1 MQRKNRLS
9 SAAELS
15 EMAKSTNTLA
25 TLAAASVSDEDVQET
40 KSEGVS
46 SITCFITAA
55 SLSHEIDKFDD
66 SRALIKLGGVCVI
79 SHVLMQLEKAGVT
92 TALVIV
98 GVDGAA
104 IKEETKRNRQLYP
117 DLKLDF
123 LDLGPLWR
131 GGHAASILAGRKYA
145 LEKAGSDDI
154 LICPSD
160 HIYDDHILRD
170 FLWGEQMVGGAATL
184 LVETDLEGMV
194 GLPSTVNH
202 VALRP
207 LHRAN
212 HIYQIGKDLSVYS
225 GIDAGLLRC
234 NAKQLFESLDLVSKN
249 MPYYTIGDILQTWA
263 SAGVLLMAK
272 TNGRTWFTVETEG
285 EVAFTEESLQKVGS
299 SYTLEDGRTVQIV
312 GLPSRT
318 QKSPDGGDWSEFSVA
333 KWRTAMFT
341 AEAYFSQLF
350 DDTSKFI
357 RHFTKKFRP
366 ERTAIIEVGCGTGEA
381 LIPHYDD
388 AKYLVGVDFNQ
399 QFIDFCNGNIPP
411 SHKDKVRHICGNA
424 LQLKTVLQEL
434 HPQEWSDWDEMAK
447 VVTCVGNTIGI
458 MPAAIKAAVYNQM
471 AEVAGRTGIAIMVYW
486 NGNKFGDAVQ
496 NFYFKNPQLCGEFT
510 GECID
515 LSTCTLKTGSGY
527 CTHWTTPA
535 EAREIM
541 DKYGMRIVTL
551 QEMGN
556 GVLVAFRNSGPSR
569 TTSQAD
575 LTEMA

>member
-1 MQRKNRLS
+1 MTTKLA

-15 EMAKSTNTLA
+15 LMASNTNTLA
-25 TLAAASVSDEDVQET
+25 TLTPVPSVKELISDEN
-40 KSEGVS
+40 SECS
-46 SITCFITAA
+46 SNITCFITAA

-66 SRALIKLGGVCVI
+66 SKALIKLGGICVI
-79 SHVLMQLEKAGVT
+79 SHVLMQLGKAGVT

-98 GVDGAA
+98 GVKGAA
-104 IKEETKRNRQLYP
+104 IKKEAKRNRQLYP
-117 DLKLDF
+117 DLKLKF

-131 GGHAASILAGRKYA
+131 GGHAASILAGKEHA
-145 LEKAGSDDI
+145 LGRTECDDI

-170 FLWGEQMVGGAATL
+170 FLWCEQMSGGAATL

-202 VALRP
+202 IALRP

-212 HIYQIGKDLSVYS
+212 HIYQIGRDLSVYS

-234 NAKQLFESLDLVSKN
+234 NAKQLFESLERVSKN
-249 MPYYTIGDILQTWA
+249 MPYYTIGDILQSWA
-263 SAGVLLMAK
+263 SAGTLLMAK
-272 TNGRTWFTVETEG
+272 TKGRTWFTVETEG
-285 EVAFTEESLQKVGS
+285 EIAFSEENLQKVGS
-299 SYTLEDGRTVQIV
+299 SYTLEDGRTIQIV
-312 GLPSRT
+312 GHPSKFK
-318 QKSPDGGDWSEFSVA
+318 KSPGGGDWSEFSVA

-350 DDTSKFI
+350 DDTSNFI
-357 RHFTKKFRP
+357 RHFTKKFRY

-388 AKYLVGVDFNQ
+388 AKYLIGVDFNQ

-411 SHKDKVRHICGNA
+411 SHKGKVRHICGNA
-424 LQLKTVLQEL
+424 QQLKTVLKEL
-434 HPQEWSDWDEMAK
+434 HPKDWSDWDDMAK

-458 MPAAIKAAVYNQM
+458 MPDSVKPAVYNQM

-486 NGNKFGDAVQ
+486 NGNRFGDAVQ
-496 NFYFKNPQLCGEFT
+496 NFYFQNPQLCGEFT

-515 LSTCTLKTGSGY
+515 LSTCTLKTDSGY
-527 CTHWTTPA
+527 CTHWTTPT

-541 DKYGMRIVTL
+541 DKYGMRIVAL
-551 QEMGN
+551 KEIGK
-556 GVLVAFRNSGPSR
+556 GVLVAFRNVGLNRPS
-569 TTSQAD
+569 SQDD
-575 LTEMA
+575 LLMVT